1 MRIIHNLT
9 ALKMID
15 HVFIKSLDILLDK
28 LKLKNI
34 NFKIIMNSMELLVFE
49 KMVSDHIFLL
59 LFIIN

>member
-1 MRIIHNLT
+1 
-9 ALKMID
+9 MID